1 MNFFSS
7 FLGFLSL
14 KKLLKL
20 NNNKKIVFFS
30 ESKNYRNYFINL
42 MKSFEDKENIS
53 VIYLTSDIK
62 DNVKISDK
70 IKPVF
75 IGSGFFRILIF
86 MFIKCEMVIMTLTDL
101 DIHEIKKS
109 NNCKNYVYIF
119 HALVSTHKCY
129 THTAFK
135 NFDVILSNGE
145 YQKRELRYCEKLF
158 NFKEKK
164 IFNTGYLYLEKL
176 LEDVNKNLDAQDNN
190 KILFALSWNKK
201 ANNLFDN
208 YAENFLKKLIELDYK
223 VTLRIHPEATKRSQK
238 TISRIRKNLQSYKN
252 FEINTDILNLKPLN
266 ESSLLITDD
275 GGIALEYY
283 IIYKKP
289 VLYINYLEKIHNL
302 YFDKIKINTIEKE
315 FKNEIGT
322 SMDLSQLENL
332 EYFIKKTKYD
342 FKNKRE
348 KITNLVDKNELIL
361 KDQTLNAKKAI
372 LELMYNDN

>member
-1 MNFFSS
+1 MNFFSA

-14 KKLLKL
+14 KELLKS

-30 ESKNYRNYFINL
+30 ESKNYRNYLINL
-42 MKSFEDKENIS
+42 MKSFEDKEDIS

-70 IKPVF
+70 INPVF

-109 NNCKNYVYIF
+109 KNCKNYVYIF

-176 LEDVNKNLDAQDNN
+176 LDDINKNLDAQDNN

-348 KITNLVDKNELIL
+348 KISELVDKNELIL

-372 LELMYNDN
+372 LKLIYNDN

>member
-7 FLGFLSL
+7 FLGFLSF
-14 KKLLKL
+14 KKLLKS

-109 NNCKNYVYIF
+109 KNCKNYVYIF

-129 THTAFK
+129 THTAFN

-176 LEDVNKNLDAQDNN
+176 LEDRNKNLDALDNN

-223 VTLRIHPEATKRSQK
+223 VTLRIHPEATKRSQQ

-252 FEINTDILNLKPLN
+252 LEINTDILNLKPLN

-302 YFDKIKINTIEKE
+302 YFDKIKINTIEKK

-322 SMDLSQLENL
+322 SMDLGQLENL
-332 EYFIKKTKYD
+332 DYFIKKTKYD

-348 KITNLVDKNELIL
+348 KITDLVDKNELIL

-372 LELMYNDN
+372 LKLMYNDN

>member
-145 YQKRELRYCEKLF
+145 YQKKELRYCEKLF

-176 LEDVNKNLDAQDNN
+176 LDDINKNLDAQDNN

-208 YAENFLKKLIELDYK
+208 YAESFLKKLVELEYK

-302 YFDKIKINTIEKE
+302 HFDKIKINTIEKE

-322 SMDLSQLENL
+322 SMDLDQLKNL
-332 EYFIKKTKYD
+332 DYFIKKTKYD
-342 FKNKRE
+342 FKNRRE
-348 KITNLVDKNELIL
+348 KINDLVDKNELIL

>member
-1 MNFFSS
+1 MNFFSA
-7 FLGFLSL
+7 FLGYLSL
-14 KKLLKL
+14 KELLKS

-42 MKSFEDKENIS
+42 MKSFDNEEDIS

-62 DNVKISDK
+62 DNEKISNK
-70 IKPVF
+70 IKPIF

-109 NNCKNYVYIF
+109 KNCKNYVYIF
-119 HALVSTHKCY
+119 HALVSIHKCY

-135 NFDVILSNGE
+135 NFDVIFSNGE
-145 YQKRELRYCEKLF
+145 YQKKELRYCEKLF

-176 LEDVNKNLDAQDNN
+176 HDDFKKNLNSQDNN
-190 KILFALSWNKK
+190 KILFALSWNKSK
-201 ANNLFDN
+201 NNLFDN
-208 YAENFLKKLIELDYK
+208 YAESFLKKLVKLEYK
-223 VTLRIHPEATKRSQK
+223 VILRTHPEATKRSQK
-238 TISRIRKNLQSYKN
+238 TINRVRKNLQNYKN
-252 FEINTDILNLKPLN
+252 FEINTDISNLKPLN

-315 FKNEIGT
+315 FKNEVGT
-322 SMDLSQLENL
+322 SMELDQIENL
-332 EYFIKKTKYD
+332 DDFIKKTKYD
-342 FKNKRE
+342 FKNKTK
-348 KITNLVDKNELIL
+348 KISELIGKNELIL
-361 KDQTLNAKKAI
+361 KNQTLNAKKAI
-372 LELMYNDN
+372 LELIYNNN

>member
-1 MNFFSS
+1 MNFFSA

-14 KKLLKL
+14 KELLKS

-109 NNCKNYVYIF
+109 KNCKNYVYIF

-129 THTAFK
+129 THTAFD
-135 NFDVILSNGE
+135 NFDIILSNGE
-145 YQKRELRYCEKLF
+145 YQEKELRLCEKLF
-158 NFKEKK
+158 NLKEKK
-164 IFNTGYLYLEKL
+164 IYNTGYLYLEKL
-176 LEDVNKNLDAQDNN
+176 LEERKQFIQENTKK
-190 KILFALSWNKK
+190 KILFAISWNKNQK
-201 ANNLFDN
+201 NLFDN
-208 YAENFLKKLIELDYK
+208 YAENILRKLVDLNYQVILRTHPESVKRSYKTLKK
-223 VTLRIHPEATKRSQK
+223 
-238 TISRIRKNLQSYKN
+238 ISKNLQTFDN
-252 FEINTDILNLKPLN
+252 FEINTDLTNLNPLN
-266 ESSLLITDD
+266 ESSILITDD
-275 GGIALEYY
+275 GGIALEYL

-289 VLYINYLEKIHNL
+289 VLYINHIKKIHNAF
-302 YFDKIKINTIEKE
+302 FDKIKLEPIEDQFKKE
-315 FKNEIGT
+315 VGT
-322 SMDLSQLENL
+322 SMGIAELDNISF
-332 EYFIKKTKYD
+332 FIKKAEKD
-342 FKNKRE
+342 FQNKKNKIDELIFKNK
-348 KITNLVDKNELIL
+348 IIL
-361 KDQTLNAKKAI
+361 KDQTRNAKEVVLKF
-372 LELMYNDN
+372 LNND

>member
-7 FLGFLSL
+7 FLGFLSC
-14 KKLLKL
+14 KELLKS

-348 KITNLVDKNELIL
+348 KITDLVDKNELIL

>member
-7 FLGFLSL
+7 FLGFLSC
-14 KKLLKL
+14 KELLKS

-109 NNCKNYVYIF
+109 KNCKNYVYIF

-145 YQKRELRYCEKLF
+145 YQKKELRYCEKLF

-176 LEDVNKNLDAQDNN
+176 LEDINKNLDAQDNN

-223 VTLRIHPEATKRSQK
+223 VTLRIHPEATNRSQK

-322 SMDLSQLENL
+322 SMELDQLENL
-332 EYFIKKTKYD
+332 DYFIKKTKYD

-348 KITNLVDKNELIL
+348 KISELVDKNELIL

-372 LELMYNDN
+372 LKLIYNDN

>member
-42 MKSFEDKENIS
+42 MKSFEAKENIS

>member
-109 NNCKNYVYIF
+109 KNCKNYVYIF

-238 TISRIRKNLQSYKN
+238 TISRIRKNLQSYKK
-252 FEINTDILNLKPLN
+252 FEINTDILNLKRLN
-266 ESSLLITDD
+266 ESSLLITNDE
-275 GGIALEYY
+275 GIALEYY

-302 YFDKIKINTIEKE
+302 YFDKIKIKKIEKE

-348 KITNLVDKNELIL
+348 KITDLVDKNELIL

>member
-7 FLGFLSL
+7 FLGFLSF
-14 KKLLKL
+14 KELLKS

-30 ESKNYRNYFINL
+30 ESRNYRNYFINL

-109 NNCKNYVYIF
+109 KNCKNYVYIF

-145 YQKRELRYCEKLF
+145 YQKKELRYCEKLF

-176 LEDVNKNLDAQDNN
+176 LDDINKNLDAQDNN

-208 YAENFLKKLIELDYK
+208 YAENFLKKLIELEYK

-302 YFDKIKINTIEKE
+302 HFDKIKINTIEKE

-322 SMDLSQLENL
+322 SMDLDQLKNL
-332 EYFIKKTKYD
+332 DYFIKKTKYD
-342 FKNKRE
+342 FKNRRE
-348 KITNLVDKNELIL
+348 KINDLVDKNELIL

>member
-109 NNCKNYVYIF
+109 KNCKNYVYIF

-135 NFDVILSNGE
+135 NLDVILSNGE
-145 YQKRELRYCEKLF
+145 YQKRK
-158 NFKEKK
+158 
-164 IFNTGYLYLEKL
+164 
-176 LEDVNKNLDAQDNN
+176 
-190 KILFALSWNKK
+190 
-201 ANNLFDN
+201 
-208 YAENFLKKLIELDYK
+208 
-223 VTLRIHPEATKRSQK
+223 
-238 TISRIRKNLQSYKN
+238 
-252 FEINTDILNLKPLN
+252 
-266 ESSLLITDD
+266 
-275 GGIALEYY
+275 
-283 IIYKKP
+283 
-289 VLYINYLEKIHNL
+289 
-302 YFDKIKINTIEKE
+302 
-315 FKNEIGT
+315 
-322 SMDLSQLENL
+322 
-332 EYFIKKTKYD
+332 
-342 FKNKRE
+342 
-348 KITNLVDKNELIL
+348 
-361 KDQTLNAKKAI
+361 
-372 LELMYNDN
+372 

>member
-109 NNCKNYVYIF
+109 KNCKNYVYIF

-238 TISRIRKNLQSYKN
+238 TISRIRKNLQSYKK

-348 KITNLVDKNELIL
+348 KITDLVDKNELIL

>member
-348 KITNLVDKNELIL
+348 KITDLVDKNELIL

>member
-1 MNFFSS
+1 MNFFSA

-14 KKLLKL
+14 KELLKS

-30 ESKNYRNYFINL
+30 ESKNYRNYLINL
-42 MKSFEDKENIS
+42 MKSFEDKEDIS

-70 IKPVF
+70 INPVF

-86 MFIKCEMVIMTLTDL
+86 MFIKCEMIIMTLTDL

-109 NNCKNYVYIF
+109 KKCKNYVYIF

-145 YQKRELRYCEKLF
+145 YQKKELRYCEKLF

-176 LEDVNKNLDAQDNN
+176 LDDLKNNFDSQDNN
-190 KILFALSWNKK
+190 KILFALSWNKS

-208 YAENFLKKLIELDYK
+208 YAESFLKKLVELEYK
-223 VTLRIHPEATKRSQK
+223 VTLRTHPEATKRSKK
-238 TISRIRKNLQSYKN
+238 TISRVKKNLQSYKN

-266 ESSLLITDD
+266 DSSLLITDD

-322 SMDLSQLENL
+322 SMELDQLENL
-332 EYFIKKTKYD
+332 DYFIKKTKYD

-348 KITNLVDKNELIL
+348 KISELVDKNELIL

-372 LELMYNDN
+372 LKLIYNDN

>member
-322 SMDLSQLENL
+322 SMDLDQLKNL
-332 EYFIKKTKYD
+332 DYFIKKTKYD

-348 KITNLVDKNELIL
+348 KITDLVDKNELIL